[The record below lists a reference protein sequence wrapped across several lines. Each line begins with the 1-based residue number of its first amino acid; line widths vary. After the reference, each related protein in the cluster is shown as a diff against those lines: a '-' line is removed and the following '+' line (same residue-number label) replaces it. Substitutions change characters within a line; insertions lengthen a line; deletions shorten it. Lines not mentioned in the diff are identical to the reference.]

1 MMPNEIDNLCGRDS
15 QRERERERE
24 REHGQAK
31 VSADSFAA
39 WTKYRVEH
47 FTKGFAC
54 QDRLVGKQV
63 DIHPVRLR
71 YRCTEKD
78 RKGQDVNE
86 RERERERERE
96 NYFSD

>member
-1 MMPNEIDNLCGRDS
+1 MKLTICVGEIV
-15 QRERERERE
+15 RERERE

-96 NYFSD
+96 NSFSD